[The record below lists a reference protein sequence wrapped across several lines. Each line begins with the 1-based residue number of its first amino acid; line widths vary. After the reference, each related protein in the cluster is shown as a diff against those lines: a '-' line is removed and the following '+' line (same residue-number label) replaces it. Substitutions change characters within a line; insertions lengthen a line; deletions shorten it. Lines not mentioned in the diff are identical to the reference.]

1 MDDLA
6 VMYEWLCVIL
16 CVCVIF
22 IENARKKN
30 ITGKVEIIKFQI
42 KKSQIKRTKL
52 NFVFQN
58 KFQTISHS
66 HSLFICKF
74 KSYFVFEI
82 DRNKRRNKKK

>member
-6 VMYEWLCVIL
+6 VMYVWLCVIL

-42 KKSQIKRTKL
+42 KKAKSKE
-52 NFVFQN
+52 QN
-58 KFQTISHS
+58 
-66 HSLFICKF
+66 
-74 KSYFVFEI
+74 
-82 DRNKRRNKKK
+82 